1 MVCKI
6 YNAGDQGLKRAVA
19 SHYLPCNYHRSI
31 QNSAEL
37 GYAECTYAVSCSR
50 V

>member
-1 MVCKI
+1 M
-6 YNAGDQGLKRAVA
+6 YNIGDQGLKRAVA
-19 SHYLPCNYHRSI
+19 PHYHPCNHHRSI

-37 GYAECTYAVSCSR
+37 GCAEYQHANSCSR